1 MREWK
6 LLQCRH
12 TGEQCYFLEHASGL
26 PIYVWPK
33 EGYASTYAV
42 FATKYGAIDTAYVS
56 GDTSKTV
63 ELPAGIAHYL
73 EHKLFENEDC
83 DAFERYAK
91 TGANANAY
99 TSFDHTAY
107 LFSCT
112 RQLSESLEIL
122 LDFVQ
127 KPYFTAQTVEKERGI
142 IEQEIRMCEDSPSR
156 TVFCNLL
163 EGLYQAHPVRVD
175 IAGTVE
181 SIAQITPELLYGCY
195 ERFYNLRNMVLSV
208 AGNVTCEQV
217 EALADK
223 LLPVAKPYTSQRAPV
238 EEPPSAYR
246 ARTEVEMP
254 VAEPLFYLGYK
265 VGQNTKD
272 GLHDAPAKE
281 VAAAAVLQELLG
293 GRANPLYAK
302 LMREG
307 LINASFGVEYFDGPG
322 YGVWIIGGES
332 RNPDAV
338 CAAFREERDRMLREG
353 IATKE
358 FETARKAVYGQ
369 MISHFDNV
377 EACGDMA
384 VDAHFSLRSPFD
396 LLDAVATVEL
406 SAVMERLRR
415 DFREEASSISIVK
428 PITAEEKG

>member
-1 MREWK
+1 MPEWK

-12 TGEQCYFLEHASGL
+12 TGEQCYFLEHSSGL

-33 EGYASTYAV
+33 EGFVSAYAV
-42 FATKYGAIDTAYVS
+42 FAAKYGAIDTAYVS
-56 GDTSKTV
+56 ADTNETI

-112 RQLSESLEIL
+112 RQLSDSLEIL

-142 IEQEIRMCEDSPSR
+142 IGQEIRMCEDSPSR

-163 EGLYQAHPVRVD
+163 EGLYKAHPVRVD

-181 SIAQITPELLYGCY
+181 SIAEITPELLYGCY

-217 EALADK
+217 EKLADK
-223 LLPVAKPYTSQRAPV
+223 LLLPAKPYVSERAPV
-238 EEPPSAYR
+238 DEPLAAYR

-254 VAEPLFYLGYK
+254 VSEPLFYLGYK
-265 VGQNTKD
+265 VPQNTED
-272 GLHDAPAKE
+272 GLHDAPAGE
-281 VAAAAVLQELLG
+281 VAAASVLQELLG
-293 GRANPLYAK
+293 GRANPLYAQ

-322 YGVWIIGGES
+322 YGAWIIGGES
-332 RNPDAV
+332 RDPDAV
-338 CAAFREERDRMLREG
+338 CTAFRRERDRMLREG
-353 IATKE
+353 ITPEE

-369 MISHFDNV
+369 MVSHFDNV
-377 EACGDMA
+377 EGCGDMA
-384 VDAHFSLRSPFD
+384 VDAHFAGRSPFD
-396 LLDAVATVEL
+396 LLDAVATLEL
-406 SAVMERLRR
+406 SAVVERLKR
-415 DFREEASSISIVK
+415 DFCEEASSLSIVK
-428 PITAEEKG
+428 PITTEKEG

>member
-1 MREWK
+1 MSEWK
-6 LLQCRH
+6 TMQCNH
-12 TGEQCYFLEHASGL
+12 TGERCYFLQHSSGL

-33 EGYASTYAV
+33 EGYASAYAV
-42 FATKYGAIDTAYVS
+42 FATKYGSIDTAYLS
-56 GDTSKTV
+56 ADTNKVV

-91 TGANANAY
+91 TGASANAY

-127 KPYFTAQTVEKERGI
+127 KPYFTEKTVEKERGI
-142 IEQEIRMCEDSPSR
+142 IGQEIRMCEDSPSR

-163 EGLYQAHPVRVD
+163 EGLYHNHPVRVD

-181 SIAQITPELLYGCY
+181 SIAEITPELLYGCY
-195 ERFYNLRNMVLSV
+195 YRFYNLHNMVLSV

-217 EALADK
+217 EEMADK
-223 LLPVAKPYTSQRAPV
+223 LLKPAPAYDSKRPPVD
-238 EEPPSAYR
+238 EPHIAYR
-246 ARTEVEMP
+246 AVTEVKMP

-265 VGQNTKD
+265 VPQNTKE
-272 GLHDAPAKE
+272 GLLDASAE
-281 VAAAAVLQELLG
+281 EMAAAAVLQELLG
-293 GRANPLYAK
+293 GRANPLYAR
-302 LMREG
+302 LMNEG

-332 RNPDAV
+332 QNPQAV
-338 CAAFREERDRMLREG
+338 CEAFRHERERMLREG
-353 IATKE
+353 ISADE
-358 FETARKAVYGQ
+358 FDTARKAVYGQ
-369 MISHFDNV
+369 MISHFDSV
-377 EACGDMA
+377 EGCGDIA
-384 VDAHFSLRSPFD
+384 VDAHFGGRDPFS
-396 LLDAVATVEL
+396 LLDAVATLTKNAVEQ
-406 SAVMERLRR
+406 RLKN
-415 DFREEASSISIVK
+415 DFDEEASSLSIVN
-428 PITAEEKG
+428 PL

>member
-1 MREWK
+1 MSEWK
-6 LLQCRH
+6 RIQCSH
-12 TGEQCYFLEHASGL
+12 TGEHCYFLQHSSGL

-33 EGYASTYAV
+33 EGYASAYAV
-42 FATKYGAIDTAYVS
+42 FATKYGSIDSAYVS
-56 GDTSKTV
+56 ADTDKVV

-91 TGANANAY
+91 TGASANAY

-112 RQLSESLEIL
+112 RQLNESLEIL

-127 KPYFTAQTVEKERGI
+127 KPYFTEKTVEKERGI
-142 IEQEIRMCEDSPSR
+142 IGQEIRMCEDSPSR

-163 EGLYQAHPVRVD
+163 EGLYHNHPVRVD

-195 ERFYNLRNMVLSV
+195 HRFYNLRNMVLSV

-217 EALADK
+217 EILADK
-223 LLPVAKPYTSQRAPV
+223 LLKPAPAYDSKRPPVDEPRTAFRAV
-238 EEPPSAYR
+238 
-246 ARTEVEMP
+246 TEVKMP
-254 VAEPLFYLGYK
+254 VSEPLFYLGYK
-265 VGQNTKD
+265 VPQNTTE
-272 GLHDAPAKE
+272 GLLDASAKE
-281 VAAAAVLQELLG
+281 TAAAAVLQELLG
-293 GRANPLYAK
+293 GRANPLYAQ
-302 LMREG
+302 LMNEG

-332 RNPDAV
+332 KNPNAV
-338 CAAFREERDRMLREG
+338 CEAFRRERDRMLHEG
-353 IATKE
+353 ISAEE

-369 MISHFDNV
+369 MISHFDSV
-377 EACGDMA
+377 EGCGDIA
-384 VDAHFSLRSPFD
+384 VDAHFSGRNPFA
-396 LLDAVATVEL
+396 LLDAVATLTKDVVET
-406 SAVMERLRR
+406 RLKG
-415 DFREEASSISIVK
+415 DFDEAASSLSIVN
-428 PITAEEKG
+428 PL